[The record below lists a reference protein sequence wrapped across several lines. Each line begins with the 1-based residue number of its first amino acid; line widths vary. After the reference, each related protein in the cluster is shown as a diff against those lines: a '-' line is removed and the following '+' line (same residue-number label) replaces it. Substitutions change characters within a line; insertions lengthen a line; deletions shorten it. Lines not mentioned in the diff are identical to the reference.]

1 MKRRTVVRR
10 RKTGAEGLGKS
21 MGVARLLA
29 KGWVLVCLFAGA
41 HALRIGLQSGDD
53 PAAVVPY
60 VLVCVG
66 LFTAMGLLF
75 VVGYGAS
82 AGHSGRAY
90 FKRLKPAHF
99 IPGFNELVFAIF
111 VCLSFIDQTFFAPAF
126 LSGRV
131 VEGLEAAIHFVVP
144 GQRAL
149 ADALDQC
156 ALDGGRIF
164 SSAFTWLL
172 AIIFLGSALSRLHL
186 TAGLIRL
193 ERARRPEMLSPTANA
208 FVLGVVAIL
217 GIQFLYIGSAIPFV
231 SCSVYMDIPGALLIG
246 LAPLML
252 AYSIVA
258 ALAWLLA
265 SGHEK

>member
-1 MKRRTVVRR
+1 MKRRTVRR
-10 RKTGAEGLGKS
+10 RKNGAEGLGKS

-29 KGWVLVCLFAGA
+29 KAWVLVCLFAGA
-41 HALRIGLQSGDD
+41 HALQIALQGGDD

-82 AGHSGRAY
+82 AGHSFLAF
-90 FKRLKPAHF
+90 FKHLKPAHF
-99 IPGFNELVFAIF
+99 VPGFNELVFAIF
-111 VCLSFIDQTFFAPAF
+111 VCLSFVNQAFIAPAN

-131 VEGLEAAIHFVVP
+131 IEGLEAAIHFVVP

-149 ADALDQC
+149 ADGLDQC

-164 SSAFTWLL
+164 ASSFTWLL

-193 ERARRPEMLSPTANA
+193 ENAKRPQMLGPTTNA
-208 FVLGVVAIL
+208 LVLGVAAIL